1 MTCQRILCPSSSG
14 VSDTSDPFPLVSS
27 ATLPFNWRALHS
39 TRLLTPVWKTQPL
52 SIFRFI
58 DILTDF
64 SNNFEGTLNWKIITR
79 LIVSENEFTLYQS
92 IALRQLYILT
102 FGSETI
108 GWSVRPQIDSERA
121 DGSARH
127 LPPPSNSFRLRLN
140 FHPDRVE
147 PKKHLKAHQKSYR
160 MNYLNIKFACKQ

>member
-1 MTCQRILCPSSSG
+1 MIKEKSRPSSG
-14 VSDTSDPFPLVSS
+14 RIYKRRWHVNGFYAQAPRVFLTPQNPFPLVSS
-27 ATLPFNWRALHS
+27 ATLPFYWRALHS

-108 GWSVRPQIDSERA
+108 GWSVWSQMDEERTV
-121 DGSARH
+121 GSARH
-127 LPPPSNSFRLRLN
+127 LPPTSDSGSLRLN
-140 FHPDRVE
+140 FHPDQVLC
-147 PKKHLKAHQKSYR
+147 KKLLIDH
-160 MNYLNIKFACKQ
+160 